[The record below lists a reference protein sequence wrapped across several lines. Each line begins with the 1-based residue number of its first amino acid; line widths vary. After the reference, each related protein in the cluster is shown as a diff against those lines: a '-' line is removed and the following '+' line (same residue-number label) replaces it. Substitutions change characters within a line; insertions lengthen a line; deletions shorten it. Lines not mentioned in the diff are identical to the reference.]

1 MRKLIVLLDPAHGA
15 DVLGKSSPDGTHRE
29 YLWSRRRVANLKVL
43 LTHEGF
49 EVFETT
55 TSQNEPGLTRRKNY
69 ANQIC
74 RGQQKLLLSLHNNA
88 KGKDGKWHD
97 ASGVAVYTTKGITKS
112 DRCAKILLDQ
122 FSKDFPELRIR
133 RYSVG
138 ELDGDFE
145 ENFTVLTGSDYMACL
160 IEWLF
165 QDNKVDVE
173 RLKDAEFNSR
183 FETSLVKATINID
196 NYFSR

>member
-29 YLWSRRRVANLKVL
+29 YLWSRKRVANLKVL

-69 ANQIC
+69 ANQIR

-88 KGKDGKWHD
+88 KGKDGRWHD

-133 RYSVG
+133 KYSVS

-165 QDNKVDVE
+165 QDNKADVE

-183 FETSLVKATINID
+183 FETSLVKAIINID
-196 NYFSR
+196 SYFDR